1 MTATGCV
8 GSRGKRHDAVMGT
21 TQGRGRRRSVGPVR
35 VRLSRGWSAAR
46 GRERRCGA
54 HRAGVLSLRATRLRS
69 TGEAQ
74 STHAVEH
81 AVIAAC
87 PRSKRVEE
95 VIDTVGRSQPLDD
108 LARRLVCLGL
118 LSGRRQRTTRAGR
131 RLLAAAASEGSLPR
145 YVLEGPAVL
154 VTGPVRH
161 GLLSATSIPDG
172 LDRTLRRMGKA
183 LDDDHSSSTDS
194 APGGGIGC
202 GGSSGGD

>member
-1 MTATGCV
+1 MTR
-8 GSRGKRHDAVMGT
+8 SW
-21 TQGRGRRRSVGPVR
+21 GRRRAEDAGGALDRYAYAFLAGGRRR
-35 VRLSRGWSAAR
+35 VVESAVVALT
-46 GRERRCGA
+46 EQ
-54 HRAGVLSLRATRLRS
+54 GVLCLRATRLRPR
-69 TGEAQ
+69 GEVR

-81 AVIAAC
+81 AVEHAVVAAC
-87 PRSKRVEE
+87 PRSKRVQE

-108 LARRLVCLGL
+108 LARQLVCLGL
-118 LSGRRQRTTRAGR
+118 LSSRRQRTTRAGR

-154 VTGPVRH
+154 ATGPVRH

-172 LDRTLRRMGKA
+172 LGRTLRRMGKA

-194 APGGGIGC
+194 APSGGIGC

>member
-1 MTATGCV
+1 MTR
-8 GSRGKRHDAVMGT
+8 SW
-21 TQGRGRRRSVGPVR
+21 GRRRAEDAGGSLDRYAYAFLAGGRRR
-35 VRLSRGWSAAR
+35 VVESAVVALT
-46 GRERRCGA
+46 EQ
-54 HRAGVLSLRATRLRS
+54 GVLSLRANRLRP
-69 TGEAQ
+69 TGEVQ

-81 AVIAAC
+81 AVVAAC
-87 PRSKRVEE
+87 PRSKRVQE

-108 LARRLVCLGL
+108 LARQLVCLGL

-154 VTGPVRH
+154 ATGPVRH

-172 LDRTLRRMGKA
+172 LGRTLRRMGKA
-183 LDDDHSSSTDS
+183 LDDDHSSSTDG
-194 APGGGIGC
+194 APSGGSGC

>member
-1 MTATGCV
+1 MTRTWRRRRAEGAD
-8 GSRGKRHDAVMGT
+8 GALDRYAYAFLAG
-21 TQGRGRRRSVGPVR
+21 GRRRVVE
-35 VRLSRGWSAAR
+35 SAVVALT
-46 GRERRCGA
+46 EQ
-54 HRAGVLSLRATRLRS
+54 GVLSLRATRLRS

-172 LDRTLRRMGKA
+172 LGRTLRRMGKA

-194 APGGGIGC
+194 TPGGGIGC